1 MLCVMSKFILFDPDA
16 WSEVY
21 AAIRKNK
28 LRTMLTMIGVAWGM
42 FLFVALLG
50 ASRGVQNGFDKI
62 FANAATN
69 SLFVWM
75 QQTAIPFEGYQRGR
89 TLELKMEDIDALKG
103 KFPQIKMIAPRS
115 QQAGVNVMYKS
126 KYNTYMVYGDY
137 PEQNEMFKKP
147 ISQGRFINQ
156 DDIKYSKKVCV
167 IGKDLV
173 EELFPAGINPIG
185 QMLKIG
191 DSNYTVVGVFTQP
204 AMSIGRNNEIT
215 IPFTTFQRVYNKQ
228 GIVDYVIINATDQT
242 DIVAFEKEVKDFLK
256 KRKRVHPDDT
266 QAIGGFNLGE
276 NLNKMFSFM
285 SGLQLLA
292 IVVGALTL
300 FSGVIAIA
308 SILLITVS
316 ERTKEFGI
324 RRALGAVPNQIRSQ
338 ILLESIVLTLIAGL
352 SGIVGATFVLFVI
365 NSVLVKGKESEF
377 PFINASVDVTTL
389 SIALLIMII
398 MAMLAGLIPAQR
410 AIAIKP
416 IDALRDE

>member
-1 MLCVMSKFILFDPDA
+1 MMRPILFDRDA
-16 WSEVY
+16 WAEVY

-28 LRTMLTMIGVAWGM
+28 MRTMLTMIGVAWGM

-69 SLFVWM
+69 SLFVWLEE
-75 QQTAIPFEGYQRGR
+75 TSIPFEGYQRGR
-89 TLELKMEDIDALKG
+89 NLELKIDDIDALKSQ
-103 KFPQIKMIAPRS
+103 FPQIQKIAPRS
-115 QQAGVNVMYKS
+115 QAG
-126 KYNTYMVYGDY
+126 NTVVQYQGKHASFSISGDY
-137 PEQNEMFKKP
+137 PVQNEMFKKP
-147 ISQGRFINQ
+147 IIYGRFIDE
-156 DDIKYSKKVCV
+156 DDIKYGKKVCV
-167 IGKDLV
+167 IGKDIQD
-173 EELFPAGINPIG
+173 ELFPINENPVGKMI
-185 QMLKIG
+185 KIG
-191 DSNYTVVGVFTQP
+191 SGIYTVVGVYKQGAISF
-204 AMSIGRNNEIT
+204 GRSNEIH
-215 IPFTTFQRVYNKQ
+215 IPFTTFQRVYNRQ
-228 GIVDYVIINATDQT
+228 GVVNYVIINAKDNI
-242 DIVAFEKEVKDFLK
+242 DIVEFENQIKAFLK
-256 KRKRVHPDDT
+256 KRKNVHPEDT
-266 QAIGGFNLGE
+266 KAIGGFNLGE

-324 RRALGAVPNQIRSQ
+324 RRALGAVPAQIRSQ

-352 SGIVGATFVLFVI
+352 AGITGATFVLYII
-365 NSVLVKGKESEF
+365 NTIIASNPESQF
-377 PFINASVDVTTL
+377 PFINASIDVTTL
-389 SIALLIMII
+389 SIALLIMVI

>member
-1 MLCVMSKFILFDPDA
+1 MKPIIFDRDA

-62 FANAATN
+62 FADAATN

-89 TLELKMEDIDALKG
+89 TLELKMDDIEAIRE
-103 KFPQIKMIAPRS
+103 KFPQIRMIAPRS
-115 QQAGVNVMYKS
+115 AEGNQTVTYKG
-126 KYNTYMVYGDY
+126 KYSSYPLNGDY
-137 PEQNEMFKKP
+137 PEQNKMFKKP
-147 ISQGRFINQ
+147 IIQGRFIDA
-156 DDIKYSKKVCV
+156 DDIRYSKKVCV
-167 IGKDLV
+167 IGKDV
-173 EELFPAGINPIG
+173 KDEIFPPDVNPIG
-185 QMLKIG
+185 EVVKIG
-191 DSNYTVVGVFTQP
+191 SSNYTVVGVFTQP
-204 AMSIGRNNEIT
+204 AMSVGRNNEIH
-215 IPFTTFQRVYNKQ
+215 IPFTTFQRVYNRQ
-228 GIVDYVIINATDQT
+228 GIVNYVIINAHDQT
-242 DIVAFEKEVKDFLK
+242 DIVEFEKQVKSFLK
-256 KRKRVHPDDT
+256 ERKRVHPDDT

-276 NLNKMFSFM
+276 MLNKMFSFM
-285 SGLQLLA
+285 SGLELLA
-292 IVVGALTL
+292 VVVGALTL
-300 FSGVIAIA
+300 FSGVIAIS

-352 SGIVGATFVLFVI
+352 SGIVGATFVLYLINTFVV
-365 NSVLVKGKESEF
+365 SGKESEF
-377 PFINASVDVTTL
+377 PFVNASVDVTTL
-389 SIALLIMII
+389 GIALLIMII
-398 MAMLAGLIPAQR
+398 MAVVAGMIPAQR
-410 AIAIKP
+410 AISIKP

>member
-1 MLCVMSKFILFDPDA
+1 MKPIIFDRDA

-28 LRTMLTMIGVAWGM
+28 LRTLLTMIGVAWGM

-62 FANAATN
+62 FADAATN

-75 QQTAIPFEGYQRGR
+75 QQTSIPFEGYQRGR
-89 TLELKMEDIDALKG
+89 VLELKMDDIEAIKAN
-103 KFPQIKMIAPRS
+103 FPQIKMIAPRN
-115 QQAGVNVMYKS
+115 QQPNQIV
-126 KYNTYMVYGDY
+126 TYGAKHSNYLVGGDY
-137 PEQNEMFKKP
+137 PAQNKMFKKP
-147 ISQGRFINQ
+147 IIQGRFIDD
-156 DDIKYSKKVCV
+156 DDIKYGKKVCV
-167 IGKDLV
+167 ISQEIQG
-173 EELFPAGINPIG
+173 ELFPADANVIG
-185 QMLKIG
+185 QPLKIG
-191 DSNYTVVGVFTQP
+191 AGVYTIVGVYKQG
-204 AMSIGRNNEIT
+204 AMSFGPRNEIH
-215 IPFTTFQRVYNKQ
+215 IPFTTFQRVYNRKD
-228 GIVDYVIINATDQT
+228 VVNYVIINATDHT
-242 DIVAFEKEVKDFLK
+242 DIVAFEKQIKNFLK
-256 KRKRVHPDDT
+256 ERKRVHPDDT

-285 SGLQLLA
+285 NGLQLLA

-324 RRALGAVPNQIRSQ
+324 RRALGAIPGQIRSQ

-352 SGIVGATFVLFVI
+352 SGIVGATFLLFLI
-365 NSVLVKGKESEF
+365 NTFVVAGKENEF

-389 SIALLIMII
+389 GISLLIMIT

-410 AIAIKP
+410 AISIKP

>member
-1 MLCVMSKFILFDPDA
+1 MRLVLFDRDA

-28 LRTMLTMIGVAWGM
+28 LRTLLTMIGVAWGM

-75 QQTAIPFEGYQRGR
+75 QQTSIPFEGYQRGR
-89 TLELKMEDIDALKG
+89 VLELKMDDIEAIKAN
-103 KFPQIKMIAPRS
+103 FPQIKMIAPRNQEPNQTVIYGTKHGS
-115 QQAGVNVMYKS
+115 YLVG
-126 KYNTYMVYGDY
+126 GDY
-137 PEQNEMFKKP
+137 PAQNKMFKKP
-147 ISQGRFINQ
+147 IIKGRFI
-156 DDIKYSKKVCV
+156 DDEDVKYGKKVCV
-167 IGKDLV
+167 ISQ
-173 EELFPAGINPIG
+173 EIQNELFPPDADPVG
-185 QMLKIG
+185 QPLKIG
-191 DSNYTVVGVFTQP
+191 SGIYTVVGVYKQGTISFGP
-204 AMSIGRNNEIT
+204 RNEIH
-215 IPFTTFQRVYNKQ
+215 IPFTTFQRVYNRKD
-228 GIVDYVIINATDQT
+228 VVNYVIINATDNT
-242 DIVAFEKEVKDFLK
+242 DIVVFEKQIKDFLK
-256 KRKRVHPDDT
+256 ERKRVHPDDT

-285 SGLQLLA
+285 NGLQLLA

-324 RRALGAVPNQIRSQ
+324 RRALGAVPGQIRSQ

-352 SGIVGATFVLFVI
+352 SGIVGATFLLFLINTFVI
-365 NSVLVKGKESEF
+365 AGKENEF

-389 SIALLIMII
+389 GISLLIMVT

-410 AIAIKP
+410 AISIKP

>member
-1 MLCVMSKFILFDPDA
+1 MRPIIFDLDA
-16 WSEVY
+16 WAEVY

-28 LRTMLTMIGVAWGM
+28 LRTILTMIGVAWGM

-75 QQTAIPFEGYQRGR
+75 QETSIPFEGYQRGR
-89 TLELKMEDIDALKG
+89 LLELKVEDIDAIRAE
-103 KFPQIKMIAPRS
+103 FPQIKKIAPRS
-115 QQAGVNVMYKS
+115 QEGSVTVQYAG
-126 KYNTYMVYGDY
+126 KYGTFPVSGDY
-137 PEQNEMFKKP
+137 PSQNEMFKKP
-147 ISQGRFINQ
+147 VINGRFINE
-156 DDIKYSKKVCV
+156 DDIKYGKKVCV
-167 IGKDLV
+167 ISKDIQA
-173 EELFPAGINPIG
+173 ELFPDNENPVG
-185 QMLKIG
+185 KLLKLG
-191 DSNYTVVGVFTQP
+191 SGMYTVVGVYKQGALSFG
-204 AMSIGRNNEIT
+204 GRDEIH
-215 IPFTTFQRVYNKQ
+215 IPFTTFQRVYNRQ
-228 GIVDYVIINATDQT
+228 GVVNYMVINANDDT
-242 DIVAFEKEVKDFLK
+242 DIVTFEKKVKDFLK
-256 KRKRVHPDDT
+256 LRKNVHPDDT
-266 QAIGGFNLGE
+266 KAIGGFNLGE

-292 IVVGALTL
+292 VVVGALTL

-338 ILLESIVLTLIAGL
+338 ILLESIILTLIAGL
-352 SGIVGATFVLFVI
+352 SGIVAATFLLFVI
-365 NSVLVKGKESEF
+365 NSAIGGDSEF

-389 SIALLIMII
+389 SISLLIMVI

-410 AIAIKP
+410 AISIKP

>member
-1 MLCVMSKFILFDPDA
+1 MKPIIFDRDA

-50 ASRGVQNGFDKI
+50 SSRGVQNGFDKI

-89 TLELKMEDIDALKG
+89 VLELKIEDIEAIKG

-115 QQAGVNVMYKS
+115 QEPNQLVNYGG
-126 KYNTYMVYGDY
+126 KYSNYLIGGDY
-137 PEQNEMFKKP
+137 PVQNEMFKKP
-147 ISQGRFINQ
+147 IINGRFIND
-156 DDIKYSKKVCV
+156 DDIKYSRKVCV
-167 IGKDLV
+167 ISKDIQD
-173 EELFPAGINPIG
+173 EIFTSDTNPIG
-185 QMLKIG
+185 KGLRIG
-191 DSNYTVVGVFTQP
+191 SGVYTIVGVYKTG
-204 AMSIGRNNEIT
+204 SISFGPRNEIH
-215 IPFTTFQRVYNKQ
+215 IPFTTFQRVYNRQ
-228 GIVDYVIINATDQT
+228 GIVNYVIINAADNV
-242 DIVAFEKEVKDFLK
+242 DIVDFEKQIKTFLK
-256 KRKRVHPDDT
+256 ERKRVHPDDT

-285 SGLQLLA
+285 NGLQLLA

-300 FSGVIAIA
+300 FSGVIAIS

-352 SGIVGATFVLFVI
+352 SGIVGATFILFVI
-365 NSVLVKGKESEF
+365 NTFVVSGKENEF

-389 SIALLIMII
+389 SVALLIMVI

>member
-1 MLCVMSKFILFDPDA
+1 MKPIILDRDA

-50 ASRGVQNGFDKI
+50 ASQGVQNGFDKI

-75 QQTAIPFEGYQRGR
+75 QQTSIPFEGYQRGR
-89 TLELKMEDIDALKG
+89 VLELKMDDIEAIKAN
-103 KFPQIKMIAPRS
+103 FPQIKMIAPRNQEQGQTVS
-115 QQAGVNVMYKS
+115 YGTKHS
-126 KYNTYMVYGDY
+126 TYLVGGDY
-137 PEQNEMFKKP
+137 PEQNQMFKKP
-147 ISQGRFINQ
+147 IIQGRFIDNE
-156 DDIKYSKKVCV
+156 DIKYGKKVCV
-167 IGKDLV
+167 ISQEIQD
-173 EELFPAGINPIG
+173 ELFPKDVSAIG
-185 QMLKIG
+185 QPLKIG
-191 DSNYTVVGVFTQP
+191 SSIYTVVGIYKQGTVSFGP
-204 AMSIGRNNEIT
+204 RNEIH
-215 IPFTTFQRVYNKQ
+215 IPFTTFQRVYNRKD
-228 GIVDYVIINATDQT
+228 VVNYVIINATDNT
-242 DIVAFEKEVKDFLK
+242 DIVAFEQRIKNFLK
-256 KRKRVHPDDT
+256 ERKRVHPNDT

-285 SGLQLLA
+285 NGLQLLA

-324 RRALGAVPNQIRSQ
+324 RRALGAVPSQIRSQ

-352 SGIVGATFVLFVI
+352 SGIVGATFLLFLI
-365 NSVLVKGKESEF
+365 NTFVVAGNENEF

-389 SIALLIMII
+389 GISLLIMIT

-410 AIAIKP
+410 AISIKP

>member
-1 MLCVMSKFILFDPDA
+1 MKWIIFDRDA

-28 LRTMLTMIGVAWGM
+28 MRTILTMIGVAWGM

-50 ASRGVQNGFDKI
+50 ASRGIQNGFDKI

-75 QQTAIPFEGYQRGR
+75 EQTAIPFEGYQRGR
-89 TLELKMEDIDALKG
+89 TLELKMEDIDAIKG

-115 QQAGVNVMYKS
+115 QQPAQTVSYGVKHSSYLIG
-126 KYNTYMVYGDY
+126 GDY
-137 PEQNEMFKKP
+137 PVQNEMFKKP
-147 ISQGRFINQ
+147 IIHGRFIND

-167 IGKDLV
+167 ISKEIQDEIFTADV
-173 EELFPAGINPIG
+173 NPIG
-185 QMLKIG
+185 KGLKIG
-191 DSNYTVVGVFTQP
+191 SGVYTIIGIYKTG
-204 AMSIGRNNEIT
+204 SISFGPRNEIH
-215 IPFTTFQRVYNKQ
+215 IPFTTFQRVYNRQ
-228 GIVDYVIINATDQT
+228 GVVNYVIINAKDNV
-242 DIVAFEKEVKDFLK
+242 DIVGFEKQIKDFLK
-256 KRKRVHPDDT
+256 ERKRVHPDDT

-276 NLNKMFSFM
+276 NMAKMFSFM
-285 SGLQLLA
+285 SGLELLA

-300 FSGVIAIA
+300 FSGVIAIS

-338 ILLESIVLTLIAGL
+338 ILLESIILTLIAGL
-352 SGIVGATFVLFVI
+352 SGIVGATLLLYGI
-365 NSVLVKGKESEF
+365 NTMVAAGGEDQF

-389 SIALLIMII
+389 AVALLIMII
-398 MAMLAGLIPAQR
+398 MAMFAGLIPAQR

>member
-1 MLCVMSKFILFDPDA
+1 MMKWIIFDRDA

-28 LRTMLTMIGVAWGM
+28 MRTILTMIGVAWGM

-50 ASRGVQNGFDKI
+50 ASRGIQNGFDKI

-75 QQTAIPFEGYQRGR
+75 EQTSIPFEGYQRGR
-89 TLELKMEDIDALKG
+89 TLELKMEDIEAIKG
-103 KFPQIKMIAPRS
+103 KFHQIKMIAPRS
-115 QQAGVNVMYKS
+115 QQPSQTVSYGVKHNSYLIG
-126 KYNTYMVYGDY
+126 GDY
-137 PEQNEMFKKP
+137 PAQNEMFKKP
-147 ISQGRFINQ
+147 VIQGRFIND

-167 IGKDLV
+167 ISKEIQD
-173 EELFPAGINPIG
+173 ELFSPKVNPIG
-185 QMLKIG
+185 KGLKIG
-191 DSNYTVVGVFTQP
+191 SGVYTIVGIYKTG
-204 AMSIGRNNEIT
+204 SISFGPRNEIH
-215 IPFTTFQRVYNKQ
+215 IPFTTFQRVYNRQ
-228 GIVDYVIINATDQT
+228 GVVNYVIINAKDNV
-242 DIVAFEKEVKDFLK
+242 DIVDFEKQIKTFLK
-256 KRKRVHPDDT
+256 ERKRVHPDDT

-276 NLNKMFSFM
+276 NMAKMFSFM

-338 ILLESIVLTLIAGL
+338 ILLESIILTLIAGL
-352 SGIVGATFVLFVI
+352 SGIVGATLLLFGI
-365 NSVLVKGKESEF
+365 NTMVAAGGEDQF

-389 SIALLIMII
+389 GVALLIMII
-398 MAMLAGLIPAQR
+398 MAMIAGLIPAQR

>member
-1 MLCVMSKFILFDPDA
+1 MKPIIFDRDA

-89 TLELKMEDIDALKG
+89 ILELKMDDIEAIKG

-115 QQAGVNVMYKS
+115 VEGSQTITYKGKHS
-126 KYNTYMVYGDY
+126 NYPLNGDY
-137 PEQNEMFKKP
+137 PAQNEMFKKP
-147 ISQGRFINQ
+147 IIQGRFIDD

-167 IGKDLV
+167 IGKDV
-173 EELFPAGINPIG
+173 RDELFPPGINPVG
-185 QMLKIG
+185 ENVKIG
-191 DSNYTVVGVFTQP
+191 SSNYTVIGVFAQP
-204 AMSIGRNNEIT
+204 AMSIGRNNEIH
-215 IPFTTFQRVYNKQ
+215 IPFTTFQRVYNRQ
-228 GIVDYVIINATDQT
+228 GVVNYVIINAKDNV
-242 DIVAFEKEVKDFLK
+242 DIVAFEKQVKDFLK
-256 KRKRVHPDDT
+256 ERKRVHPDDT

-285 SGLQLLA
+285 NGLQLLA

-324 RRALGAVPNQIRSQ
+324 RRALGAVPGQIRSQ

-352 SGIVGATFVLFVI
+352 SGIVGAASLLFFINVFVVA
-365 NSVLVKGKESEF
+365 GKENEF

-389 SIALLIMII
+389 GIALLIMTV
-398 MAMLAGLIPAQR
+398 MAMLAGMIPAQR

>member
-1 MLCVMSKFILFDPDA
+1 MKPIILDRDA
-16 WSEVY
+16 WAEVY

-28 LRTMLTMIGVAWGM
+28 LRTLLTMIGVAWGM

-75 QQTAIPFEGYQRGR
+75 GETAIPFEGYQRGR
-89 TLELKMEDIDALKG
+89 VLDLKIEDVEAIKG
-103 KFPQIKMIAPRS
+103 QFNQIKMIAPRS
-115 QQAGVNVMYKS
+115 QQPAQTVSYGIKHNSYLIG
-126 KYNTYMVYGDY
+126 GDY
-137 PEQNEMFKKP
+137 PAQNEMFKKP
-147 ISQGRFINQ
+147 IVQGRFIND
-156 DDIKYSKKVCV
+156 DDIKYGKKVCV
-167 IGKDLV
+167 ISKEIQDEIFAADV
-173 EELFPAGINPIG
+173 NPIG
-185 QMLKIG
+185 KGLKIG
-191 DSNYTVVGVFTQP
+191 SGVYTVVGVYKTG
-204 AMSIGRNNEIT
+204 SISFGPRNEIH
-215 IPFTTFQRVYNKQ
+215 IPFTTFQRVYNRK
-228 GIVDYVIINATDQT
+228 GVVNYVIINAKDDV
-242 DIVAFEKEVKDFLK
+242 DIVEFEKEVKTFLK
-256 KRKRVHPDDT
+256 KRKTVHPDDT

-285 SGLQLLA
+285 NGLQLLA

-300 FSGVIAIA
+300 FSGVIAIS

-324 RRALGAVPNQIRSQ
+324 RRALGAIPSQIRSQ
-338 ILLESIVLTLIAGL
+338 ILLESIILTLIAGL
-352 SGIVGATFVLFVI
+352 SGIVGATFLLFII
-365 NSVLVKGKESEF
+365 NSIVAAGDENQF

-389 SIALLIMII
+389 GVALLIMII

>member
-1 MLCVMSKFILFDPDA
+1 MKPIIFDRDA

-21 AAIRKNK
+21 SAIRKNK

-42 FLFVALLG
+42 FLFVSLLG
-50 ASRGVQNGFDKI
+50 SSKGVQNGFDKI

-89 TLELKMEDIDALKG
+89 MLELKMEDIEAIKAN
-103 KFPQIKMIAPRS
+103 FPQIQKIAPRS
-115 QQAGVNVMYKS
+115 QEGSVTVKFGT
-126 KYNTYMVYGDY
+126 KYSTYSVSGDY

-147 ISQGRFINQ
+147 IVQGRFINP
-156 DDIKYSKKVCV
+156 DDITYGKKVCV
-167 IGKDLV
+167 IGIDILD
-173 EELFPAGINPIG
+173 ELFPEGVDPMGKMIQIG
-185 QMLKIG
+185 SGM
-191 DSNYTVVGVFTQP
+191 YTVVGVYQQGSMGF
-204 AMSIGRNNEIT
+204 GRNNEIH
-215 IPFTTFQRVYNKQ
+215 IPFTTFQRVYNRQ
-228 GIVDYVIINATDQT
+228 GVVNYVIINAKDNV
-242 DIVAFEKEVKDFLK
+242 DIVAFEKQIKDYLK
-256 KRKRVHPDDT
+256 ERKIVHPNDT

-276 NLNKMFSFM
+276 NMNKMFSFM
-285 SGLQLLA
+285 NGLQLLA

-324 RRALGAVPNQIRSQ
+324 RRALGAVPGQIRSQ
-338 ILLESIVLTLIAGL
+338 ILLESIVLTMIAGL
-352 SGIVGATFVLFVI
+352 SGIVGASFVLFLI
-365 NSVLVKGKESEF
+365 NSSVNSDEF

-389 SIALLIMII
+389 GIALLIMIV

-410 AIAIKP
+410 AISIKP

>member
-1 MLCVMSKFILFDPDA
+1 MKPIIFDIDA

-75 QQTAIPFEGYQRGR
+75 QETAIPFEGYQRGR
-89 TLELKMEDIDALKG
+89 LLELKIDDIEAIKA

-115 QQAGVNVMYKS
+115 QEPNQLVSYEGKHSNYS
-126 KYNTYMVYGDY
+126 ISGDY
-137 PEQNEMFKKP
+137 PVQNEMFKRP
-147 ISQGRFINQ
+147 IIKGRFI
-156 DDIKYSKKVCV
+156 DEEDIKYNKKTCV
-167 IGKDLV
+167 IGQDIQD
-173 EELFPAGINPIG
+173 EIFPAGVDPIG
-185 QMLKIG
+185 KPMKIG
-191 DSNYTVVGVFTQP
+191 SGVYTVVGVYGQS
-204 AMSIGRNNEIT
+204 AMSIGPRNEIY
-215 IPFTTFQRVYNKQ
+215 IPFTTFQRVFNRQ
-228 GIVDYVIINATDQT
+228 GVVNYVAINASDNT
-242 DIVAFEKEVKDFLK
+242 DIVEFEKQIKSFLK
-256 KRKRVHPDDT
+256 ARKRVHADDT

-352 SGIVGATFVLFVI
+352 SGIVGATAVLYLI
-365 NSVLVKGKESEF
+365 NSYVGSGKEDEF

-389 SIALLIMII
+389 GFALLIMII
-398 MAMLAGLIPAQR
+398 MAMIAGLIPAQR

>member
-1 MLCVMSKFILFDPDA
+1 MKNLILFDLDA
-16 WSEVY
+16 WREVY

-28 LRTMLTMIGVAWGM
+28 MRTMLTMIGVAWGM

-50 ASRGVQNGFDKI
+50 ASQGVQNGFDKI
-62 FANAATN
+62 FSNAATN

-75 QQTAIPFEGYQRGR
+75 QQTSIPYEGFQRGR
-89 TLELKMEDIDALKG
+89 NLELKVEDIEAMKAE
-103 KFPQIKMIAPRS
+103 FPQIKMIAPRS
-115 QQAGVNVMYKS
+115 QEGNITVQFQGKHANYIVS
-126 KYNTYMVYGDY
+126 GDY
-137 PEQNEMFKKP
+137 PIQNEMFKKM
-147 ISQGRFINQ
+147 IVQGRFIND
-156 DDIKYSKKVCV
+156 DDINYGKKVCV
-167 IGKDLV
+167 IGHDILD
-173 EELFPAGINPIG
+173 EIFPVGESPIG
-185 QMLKIG
+185 KMLQIG
-191 DSNYTVVGVFTQP
+191 SGVYTVVGVYKNGPMAF
-204 AMSIGRNNEIT
+204 SRNNEIH
-215 IPFTTFQRVYNKQ
+215 IPFTTFQRVYNRQ
-228 GIVDYVIINATDQT
+228 GVVNYVIVNATDDT
-242 DIVAFEKEVKDFLK
+242 DIVDFETKIKGFLK
-256 KRKRVHPDDT
+256 ARKNVHPEDT

-285 SGLQLLA
+285 SGLKLLA

-352 SGIVGATFVLFVI
+352 SGIVGATAILYIINVFVVA
-365 NSVLVKGKESEF
+365 GKENQF
-377 PFINASVDVTTL
+377 PFINASVNVTIL
-389 SIALLIMII
+389 SVSLLIMVL

-410 AIAIKP
+410 AISIKP

>member
-1 MLCVMSKFILFDPDA
+1 MKKWLIFNRDA
-16 WSEVY
+16 WAEVY

-28 LRTMLTMIGVAWGM
+28 MRTMLTMIGVGWGM

-62 FANAATN
+62 FADSATN

-89 TLELKMEDIDALKG
+89 TLELKVEDVEALKAE
-103 KFPQIKMIAPRS
+103 FPQIKMIAPRS
-115 QQAGVNVMYKS
+115 QESNITIQYKGKHAKFS
-126 KYNTYMVYGDY
+126 VLGDY
-137 PEQNEMFKKP
+137 PSQNEMFKKP
-147 ISQGRFINQ
+147 IIYGRFINE
-156 DDIKYSKKVCV
+156 DDIKYGKKVCV
-167 IGKDLV
+167 IGKDIQD
-173 EELFPAGINPIG
+173 EIFPADENPVGKMIQLG
-185 QMLKIG
+185 GSM
-191 DSNYTVVGVFTQP
+191 YTVVGVYKQGAISF
-204 AMSIGRNNEIT
+204 GRNTDIH
-215 IPFTTFQRVYNKQ
+215 IPFTTFQRVYNRQ
-228 GIVDYVIINATDQT
+228 GVVNYVIINAADDV
-242 DIVAFEKEVKDFLK
+242 DIVAFESRVKAFLK
-256 KRKRVHPDDT
+256 EKKRVHPDDT

-276 NLNKMFSFM
+276 NLHKMFSFM
-285 SGLQLLA
+285 DGLQLLA
-292 IVVGALTL
+292 IIVGALTL

-316 ERTKEFGI
+316 ERTQEFGI

-352 SGIVGATFVLFVI
+352 SGIVGATFILFII
-365 NSVLVKGKESEF
+365 NTTLAGKENDF

-389 SIALLIMII
+389 SIALLIMIV

-410 AIAIKP
+410 AISIKP

>member
-1 MLCVMSKFILFDPDA
+1 MKLIIFDRDA

-28 LRTMLTMIGVAWGM
+28 LRTMLTMTGVAWGM

-50 ASRGVQNGFDKI
+50 ASRGIQNGFDKI

-75 QQTAIPFEGYQRGR
+75 QDTAIPYEGYQRGR
-89 TLELKMEDIDALKG
+89 VLELKMEDIDAIKQH
-103 KFPQIKMIAPRS
+103 FPQIKMIAPRS
-115 QQAGVNVMYKS
+115 QEGAQTVNYKGKHS
-126 KYNTYMVYGDY
+126 TYSVTGDY
-137 PEQNEMFKKP
+137 PVQNEMFKKP
-147 ISQGRFINQ
+147 IVKGRFIND
-156 DDIKYSKKVCV
+156 DDIKYGKKVCV
-167 IGKDLV
+167 IGQDIV
-173 EELFPAGINPIG
+173 DEIFPTDVNPVGEL
-185 QMLKIG
+185 LKIG
-191 DSNYTVVGVFTQP
+191 NGMYTVIGVYKQG
-204 AMSIGRNNEIT
+204 AMSFGPNNEIH
-215 IPFTTFQRVYNKQ
+215 IPFTTFQRVYNRQ
-228 GIVDYVIINATDQT
+228 GVVNYVIINADDNT
-242 DIVAFEKEVKDFLK
+242 DIVKFEQKIKSFLK
-256 KRKRVHPDDT
+256 ERKTVHPDDT

-276 NLNKMFSFM
+276 TLNKMFSFM
-285 SGLQLLA
+285 NGLQLLA

-338 ILLESIVLTLIAGL
+338 ILLESIVLTMIAGF
-352 SGIVGATFVLFVI
+352 SGIVGATFILFIV
-365 NSVLVKGKESEF
+365 NFMVAQSESNF

-389 SIALLIMII
+389 GFALLIMVV

-410 AIAIKP
+410 AISIKP

>member
-1 MLCVMSKFILFDPDA
+1 MMKLIILDRDA

-69 SLFVWM
+69 SLFIWM
-75 QQTAIPFEGYQRGR
+75 EQTSIPFEGYQRGR
-89 TLELKMEDIDALKG
+89 MLELKIEDIEAIKG

-115 QQAGVNVMYKS
+115 QQPGQTVNYGA
-126 KYNTYMVYGDY
+126 KYSSYLIGGDY
-137 PEQNEMFKKP
+137 PVQNEMFKKP
-147 ISQGRFINQ
+147 IIKGRFINE

-167 IGKDLV
+167 ISKEIQD
-173 EELFPAGINPIG
+173 ELFSADVNPVG
-185 QMLKIG
+185 KPLKIG
-191 DSNYTVVGVFTQP
+191 SGIYTIVGVYKTG
-204 AMSIGRNNEIT
+204 SISFGPRNEIH
-215 IPFTTFQRVYNKQ
+215 IPFTTFQRVYNRQ
-228 GIVDYVIINATDQT
+228 GVVNYVIINAKDNA
-242 DIVAFEKEVKDFLK
+242 DIVEFEKKIKLFLK
-256 KRKRVHPDDT
+256 ERKRVHPDDT

-285 SGLQLLA
+285 NGLQLLA

-300 FSGVIAIA
+300 FSGVIAIS

-352 SGIVGATFVLFVI
+352 SGIVGATSILYIINTFVV
-365 NSVLVKGKESEF
+365 SGKENEF

-389 SIALLIMII
+389 GVALLIMII

>member
-1 MLCVMSKFILFDPDA
+1 MKPIILDRDA
-16 WSEVY
+16 WAEVY

-42 FLFVALLG
+42 FLFVSLLG
-50 ASRGVQNGFDKI
+50 ATRGVQNGFDKI

-69 SLFVWM
+69 SLFVRLE
-75 QQTAIPFEGYQRGR
+75 QTTIPYEGYQRGR
-89 TLELKMEDIDALKG
+89 QLELKVDDIEAIKQN
-103 KFPQIKMIAPRS
+103 FPQIQMIASRS
-115 QQAGVNVMYKS
+115 VQPGVNIQYRG
-126 KYNTYMVYGDY
+126 KYNSFMVYGDY

-147 ISQGRFINQ
+147 VVKGRFINQ
-156 DDIKYSKKVCV
+156 DDINYGKKVV
-167 IGKDLV
+167 VLGQEIID
-173 EELFPAGINPIG
+173 EIFPPGINPIG
-185 QMLKIG
+185 ESVKIG
-191 DSNYTVVGVFTQP
+191 NSNYTVIGVTVQP
-204 AMSIGRNNEIT
+204 AMAVGRNNEAY
-215 IPFTTFQRVYNKQ
+215 IPFTTFQRVYNRQ
-228 GIVDYVIINATDQT
+228 GVVDYVIINVANQY
-242 DIVAFEKEVKDFLK
+242 DIMKFEENLKAFLK
-256 KRKRVHPDDT
+256 ERKRVHPDDT

-276 NLNKMFSFM
+276 QFKKLYSFM
-285 SGLQLLA
+285 AGLQFLA

-324 RRALGAVPNQIRSQ
+324 RRALGAIPNQIRSQ
-338 ILLESIVLTLIAGL
+338 ILLESIVLTTIAGL
-352 SGIVGATFVLFVI
+352 SGIVGATLLLYII
-365 NSVLVKGKESEF
+365 NTSLGKDPSQF

-389 SIALLIMII
+389 GIALLIMVI

>member
-1 MLCVMSKFILFDPDA
+1 MKWIIFDRDA

-75 QQTAIPFEGYQRGR
+75 EQTSIPFEGYQRGR
-89 TLELKMEDIDALKG
+89 TLELKTEDVEAIKG
-103 KFPQIKMIAPRS
+103 KFPQIQMIAPRS
-115 QQAGVNVMYKS
+115 QQPAQTVSYGAKHSSYLIG
-126 KYNTYMVYGDY
+126 GDY
-137 PEQNEMFKKP
+137 PVQNELFKKP
-147 ISQGRFINQ
+147 IIHGRFIDD
-156 DDIKYSKKVCV
+156 DDIKYGKKVCV
-167 IGKDLV
+167 ISKEIQD
-173 EELFPAGINPIG
+173 ELFSAEVNPIG
-185 QMLKIG
+185 KGLKIG
-191 DSNYTVVGVFTQP
+191 SGIYTIVGIYKTG
-204 AMSIGRNNEIT
+204 SISFGPRNEIH
-215 IPFTTFQRVYNKQ
+215 IPFTTFQRVYNRQ
-228 GIVDYVIINATDQT
+228 GVVNYVIINAKDNV
-242 DIVAFEKEVKDFLK
+242 DIVDFEKQIKTFLK
-256 KRKRVHPDDT
+256 ERKRVHPDDT

-276 NLNKMFSFM
+276 NMAKMFSFM

-300 FSGVIAIA
+300 FSGVIAIS

-324 RRALGAVPNQIRSQ
+324 RRALGAIPNQIRSQ
-338 ILLESIVLTLIAGL
+338 ILLESIILTLIAGL
-352 SGIVGATFVLFVI
+352 SGIVGATLVLFLI
-365 NSVLVKGKESEF
+365 NTMVAAGGEDQF

-389 SIALLIMII
+389 SVALLIMII
-398 MAMLAGLIPAQR
+398 MAMFAGLIPAQR